1 MHGLKIP
8 HKSASVFKQNH
19 SMKGLLGFP
28 LLLSLFGLGVIAN
41 PPAGDGTIIRG
52 YEPPKS
58 SYSSGHR
65 GIDLAAQLDEFVYSP
80 LSGRVHFAG
89 YVVDRP
95 VVTIA
100 TATILMSFEPV
111 QSLVGI
117 GTSVK
122 RGEIIGW
129 IARGGHCDQRCLHVG
144 VRRIT
149 PRAYLDPFPYLL
161 GLPRLLPTKP

>member
-1 MHGLKIP
+1 
-8 HKSASVFKQNH
+8 
-19 SMKGLLGFP
+19 MKGLLSFP
-28 LLLSLFGLGVIAN
+28 LLVSLFGLGVIAN
-41 PPAGDGTIIRG
+41 PPAGDGTIIRD

-65 GIDLAAQLDEFVYSP
+65 GIDLAAYPDELVYSP
-80 LSGRVHFAG
+80 ISGRVHFSG

-95 VVTIA
+95 VITIA

-111 QSLVGI
+111 QSFI
-117 GTSVK
+117 GNGASVK
-122 RGEIIGW
+122 RGEVIGW
-129 IARGGHCDQRCLHVG
+129 IATGGHCDQRCLHVG

-149 PRAYLDPFPYLL
+149 PRAYLDPLPYLL